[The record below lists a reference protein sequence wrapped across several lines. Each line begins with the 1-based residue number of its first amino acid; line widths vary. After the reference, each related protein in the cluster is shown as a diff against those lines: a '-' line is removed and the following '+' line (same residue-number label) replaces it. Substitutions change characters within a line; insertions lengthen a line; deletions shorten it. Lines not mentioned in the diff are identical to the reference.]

1 MLKRNHP
8 NASHIFS
15 FYLLKNIL
23 IHFVLSH
30 SSIFLFFSFL
40 LYKYYGSSSST
51 SQSEVE
57 EDANEDSSKKEKDAK
72 KASSEKEEDE
82 SKKLGKEIV
91 KEITEAI
98 LEEALELA
106 AEYIERASSAS
117 ESIEQFKGQARLP
130 KFAVPI
136 RYNIWLKP
144 DLNACKFAGSVAIE
158 LNIVADTSFI
168 VLNAAELSVDTASV
182 SFTHSSNSNVRIRI
196 SYHLFFLFLRLI

>member
-1 MLKRNHP
+1 M
-8 NASHIFS
+8 
-15 FYLLKNIL
+15 
-23 IHFVLSH
+23 
-30 SSIFLFFSFL
+30 
-40 LYKYYGSSSST
+40 
-51 SQSEVE
+51 E

-91 KEITEAI
+91 KEITEGI

-144 DLNACKFAGSVAIE
+144 DLNACKFAGSVAME

>member
-23 IHFVLSH
+23 IHFFLSH

>member
-1 MLKRNHP
+1 MEEDANED
-8 NASHIFS
+8 
-15 FYLLKNIL
+15 
-23 IHFVLSH
+23 
-30 SSIFLFFSFL
+30 SS
-40 LYKYYGSSSST
+40 KK
-51 SQSEVE
+51 E

-158 LNIVADTSFI
+158 VNIVADTSFI

-196 SYHLFFLFLRLI
+196 SYHFFFFFKINITACML